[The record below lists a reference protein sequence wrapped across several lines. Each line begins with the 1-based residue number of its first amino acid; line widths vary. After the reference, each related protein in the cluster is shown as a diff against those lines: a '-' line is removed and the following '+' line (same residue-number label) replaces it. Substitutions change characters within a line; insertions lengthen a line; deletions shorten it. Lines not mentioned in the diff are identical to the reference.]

1 MRTTQELIRQLASDA
16 RSVRRLRAPLLL
28 AGLWVALASIF
39 LTIVAAAIG
48 VRPDLDAKLQDPVF
62 LTEVISAALTGILA
76 AIAAFHVALPDRSAR
91 WVLLPVPTLLLWLS
105 TIGYGC
111 LTNWIG
117 PDPSSLAASISIKC
131 LLTIVL
137 GSAPLA
143 VVLFF
148 MLRHARFVR
157 TTATAGVA
165 AVAVAGLTVSALRT
179 FHELDATAMVL
190 IWNVGATAAITLVG
204 ALFGRRMFMSSMD
217 GSRGPLVQK

>member
-1 MRTTQELIRQLASDA
+1 MTTTQDLIRQLVSDA
-16 RSVRRLRAPLLL
+16 RPVRRLRPPLLR
-28 AGLWVALASIF
+28 AGLWVVLASV
-39 LTIVAAAIG
+39 LLMIVAVVMG

-62 LTEVISAALTGILA
+62 LTEVVSAALTGILA

-131 LLTIVL
+131 LATMFL

-143 VVLFF
+143 VVLLF

-165 AVAVAGLTVSALRT
+165 AIAVAGLTVSALRT

-190 IWNVGATAAITLVG
+190 IWNVGAAAAMTLIG
-204 ALFGRRMFMSSMD
+204 TLFGRRIFMSSTD
-217 GSRGPLVQK
+217 RSLGAIVQK